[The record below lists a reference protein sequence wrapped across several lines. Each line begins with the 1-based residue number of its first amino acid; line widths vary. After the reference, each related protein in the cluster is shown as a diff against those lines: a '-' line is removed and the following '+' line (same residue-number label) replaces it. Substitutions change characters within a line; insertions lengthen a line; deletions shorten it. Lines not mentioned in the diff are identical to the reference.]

1 MKTLPLNDYTISIIL
16 FIITIIL
23 LVLFVNI
30 KSYLYYKKIRSS
42 KFYSI
47 NDNDYSASYNSA
59 YKAVE
64 DSYSAA
70 RANAY
75 KAVEDSY
82 SAAHANAYKAV
93 EDDDA
98 RYNDL

>member
-1 MKTLPLNDYTISIIL
+1 MTTLPLNDYTISIIL

-42 KFYSI
+42 N
-47 NDNDYSASYNSA
+47 NDNSAYKAVEDNYSAAYGSA

-75 KAVEDSY
+75 KAVED
-82 SAAHANAYKAV
+82 
-93 EDDDA
+93 DDV